1 MQYYNPRLKLRSRE
15 LRNNMTDAELL
26 LWSKL
31 RGKKVRGLQFYRQ
44 KPILSFVV
52 DFFCPKAGLV
62 IEVDGGQHF
71 EPVQEEK
78 DKDRDRK
85 LRSLGLRVLRFDNRQ
100 VLQETEAVME
110 KAQEQDMLL
119 LAEKHYQFQIQ
130 LTIVMKKE
138 LL

>member
-15 LRNNMTDAELL
+15 LRNNMTDAELM

-85 LRSLGLRVLRFDNRQ
+85 LRSLGLRVLRFDNRK

-110 KAQEQDMLL
+110 VIWRETGD
-119 LAEKHYQFQIQ
+119 
-130 LTIVMKKE
+130 
-138 LL
+138 